1 MEEVPIYL
9 FSEQD
14 DFSTSVEKKA
24 RSLLIFIFI
33 NMVITVLL
41 LSREIQLTSGENL
54 MLLSVHF
61 LNPLPPSSQSIL
73 KGEELKQCLLKN
85 LTRRSHFKAQ
95 NPKTKDQYKQRTA
108 CEQ

>member
-1 MEEVPIYL
+1 MEEAPTYL

-24 RSLLIFIFI
+24 RRLLIFIFI

-41 LSREIQLTSGENL
+41 LSRERADFRRKSNATFCSFLESSSSLFPEHFERRRVETVFIKKLDWEK
-54 MLLSVHF
+54 SVQG
-61 LNPLPPSSQSIL
+61 PESKD
-73 KGEELKQCLLKN
+73 KG
-85 LTRRSHFKAQ
+85 
-95 NPKTKDQYKQRTA
+95 PVQRTA